1 MTMAWV
7 AVMKSGTII
16 TAYCLYIT
24 GYDILFGAMDC
35 VSICMSVMYV
45 YVYVCTYIVHMNVAM
60 CVYLYTYIVH
70 TNVAMYVCNPS
81 DMLQAQLGGTDL
93 KVFKHPYKYYCQV

>member
-16 TAYCLYIT
+16 TAYCSCIT

-35 VSICMSVMYV
+35 ESMYECYV
-45 YVYVCTYIVHMNVAM
+45 CIYVYVCTYIIHMNVAM
-60 CVYLYTYIVH
+60 CVYLYAYIVRM
-70 TNVAMYVCNPS
+70 NVAMYVC
-81 DMLQAQLGGTDL
+81 M
-93 KVFKHPYKYYCQV
+93 